1 MCKHVGLVQVRLFSS
16 FKKIFFLI
24 SPAPLNNFLIPT
36 LLTQTFGSPISA
48 MATDSLRFW
57 PPLSLDA
64 ITSAWSARSTLF
76 KALDTCNT
84 NGAKGGGCQQKRV
97 CACWFINEKLK
108 WSGSDHY
115 QLNCFLLNTKLWESH
130 THTHT
135 QKHSQAKQ
143 SETGTSI
150 ERNTHGISKSWVL
163 TGLFGFSDSVQM
175 NCKPHLVE
183 NSLRL

>member
-24 SPAPLNNFLIPT
+24 SPAPLNNVLIPT

-97 CACWFINEKLK
+97 CACWFINEKLNEVALITIN
-108 WSGSDHY
+108 WTVSCWTLSY
-115 QLNCFLLNTKLWESH
+115 ESH
-130 THTHT
+130 TRTHTHT
-135 QKHSQAKQ
+135 ETFSGKTIWNWNQHRKKHAWH
-143 SETGTSI
+143 I
-150 ERNTHGISKSWVL
+150 
-163 TGLFGFSDSVQM
+163 
-175 NCKPHLVE
+175 
-183 NSLRL
+183 